1 MSGGGGVY
9 LGGAGPELIFNG
21 DTLTHGMELLRI
33 AEGLSPQTSL
43 SDVWQITMYRRT
55 RDLESKRTDA
65 FTLARAI
72 QLFSEGGDFMQM
84 AGHLYPK
91 TDIEL
96 IQAERQVAEED
107 VSALRRLDMFRRIA
121 RRFDE

>member
-1 MSGGGGVY
+1 
-9 LGGAGPELIFNG
+9 
-21 DTLTHGMELLRI
+21 
-33 AEGLSPQTSL
+33 
-43 SDVWQITMYRRT
+43 
-55 RDLESKRTDA
+55 
-65 FTLARAI
+65 
-72 QLFSEGGDFMQM
+72 MQM